1 MTSSNEPAIGVAIV
15 AFNSA
20 DVILGCLDSL
30 FASRNATLSVAVT
43 DNCSGDD
50 TVQSWSATGRHGAR
64 LSIPS
69 FRFAELPADSSAAPT
84 AALTLL
90 RSAVNGGYAYGV
102 NAGLRLLLRDPAL
115 NLFWVLNPDC
125 EVTPDAAARYAEHG
139 ADGAFALMSGRT
151 VYKDTPHTIQTDGGR
166 VGKWSG
172 VCSSANAG
180 CDPTATRMAD
190 AASLDFM
197 TGANLVA
204 SRAFV
209 ERAGLM
215 TEDYF
220 LYYEE
225 VDWAFRRGDL
235 PLRPVEDVV
244 VYHYGG
250 TSIGSGAV
258 NRRATP
264 FANYF
269 NYRNRIRFLRRH
281 RPIAVPVALAYAAAK
296 AGQLVLKGA
305 PDEAGALLR
314 GAFGLAPP
322 PAVAG
327 RIAPGEATRLA
338 FGARRRGA

>member
-1 MTSSNEPAIGVAIV
+1 MISLPAIGVAIV

-30 FASRNATLSVAVT
+30 RASEGAKLRVAVT

-50 TVQSWSATGRHGAR
+50 TVALIRNWAAR
-64 LSIPS
+64 RAETDREFS
-69 FRFAELPADSSAAPT
+69 FAELPADTGAAPS

-90 RSAVNGGYAYGV
+90 RSEFNGGYAHGV
-102 NAGLRLLLRDPAL
+102 NAGLKLLLRDASL
-115 NLFWVLNPDC
+115 DLFWVLNPDC
-125 EVTPDAAARYAEHG
+125 EVAPEAAARYAAHG
-139 ADGAFALMSGRT
+139 ADGDFALMCGRT
-151 VYKDTPHTIQTDGGR
+151 LYKEAPGRVQTDGGR
-166 VGKWSG
+166 VHPWTG
-172 VCSSANAG
+172 VCSAVNIGEPASGA
-180 CDPTATRMAD
+180 RMPD
-190 AASLDFM
+190 AASLDFIP
-197 TGANLVA
+197 GSNAVA
-204 SRAFV
+204 SRAFI

-235 PLRPVEDVV
+235 PLRIVADVI

-258 NRRATP
+258 GRRATP

-281 RPIAVPVALAYAAAK
+281 HPIAVPVGLAYAAAK
-296 AGQLVLKGA
+296 AAQLALEGA
-305 PDEAGALLR
+305 GEEARALMAGAFDR
-314 GAFGLAPP
+314 PPP
-322 PAVAG
+322 PAIRD
-327 RIAPGEATRLA
+327 RIAPGEARRLA
-338 FGARRRGA
+338 FGRES